1 MIDTT
6 LNWRKLVLVCGISLT
21 TNCTQQSGMDAAQL
35 HIYIRGD
42 MIVIDGT
49 YHVMNRAATLSIKG
63 LEGTY
68 SIQNQPSL
76 GIGILYRNK

>member
-49 YHVMNRAATLSIKG
+49 YHVMIELQHYHQLKARKVCIPFKISPLWV
-63 LEGTY
+63 
-68 SIQNQPSL
+68 
-76 GIGILYRNK
+76 